1 MQPDRSPTQRLVL
14 TAIVLVLLAVGG
26 GVLLLANAVHVARAE
41 ARKWREQR
49 SEARIVG
56 KTADEIIAT
65 FGTPYAAER
74 GPDGKPAFIMYKQVK
89 HGQYCGIAIKDGV
102 AMNVSFSFQ

>member
-1 MQPDRSPTQRLVL
+1 MGPQGSPRRRLFFAV
-14 TAIVLVLLAVGG
+14 IVILLLAVGG
-26 GVLLLANAVHVARAE
+26 GVRWLTNAARVVRAE
-41 ARKWREQR
+41 TREWRDQR

-56 KTADEIIAT
+56 KTADEIVAA
-65 FGTPYAAER
+65 FGKPYATER

-102 AMNVSFSFQ
+102 AVNVSFSFQ